1 MANVCTSFQLAISFL
16 HFQFEIN
23 SCVFVSRHVFRI
35 QVAPTKLTSFE
46 CVNSYVNGRTV
57 FSFTVLL
64 NHSLDTWMIV
74 IYTTRNSCLAH
85 YCYKAHYQPKLCS
98 EFIKTDR
105 QTRNYSR
112 NAQMKTKEVQDL
124 FHHFCCSLAAVKAII
139 ILSVFLLCGEYTHTQ
154 TQTHTH
160 TCMYCCIY
168 SLNLSRWTWPVC
180 VDLEWRY
187 QMVQWMCFLLFI
199 FGTFVTIHHTTWWEI
214 FYNWLLYRL
223 KYIITVMW
231 INTRRSIHFIL
242 CEHE

>member
-1 MANVCTSFQLAISFL
+1 MANVCTCFQLAISFL

-105 QTRNYSR
+105 QTDKKLQQKRSNENKRSAR
-112 NAQMKTKEVQDL
+112 FVPP
-124 FHHFCCSLAAVKAII
+124 
-139 ILSVFLLCGEYTHTQ
+139 FLLQSSSCKGYNNFICISSVWWIHTHTN
-154 TQTHTH
+154 TNTHTH
-160 TCMYCCIY
+160 MY
-168 SLNLSRWTWPVC
+168 V
-180 VDLEWRY
+180 
-187 QMVQWMCFLLFI
+187 
-199 FGTFVTIHHTTWWEI
+199 
-214 FYNWLLYRL
+214 LLYL
-223 KYIITVMW
+223 
-231 INTRRSIHFIL
+231 FP
-242 CEHE
+242 